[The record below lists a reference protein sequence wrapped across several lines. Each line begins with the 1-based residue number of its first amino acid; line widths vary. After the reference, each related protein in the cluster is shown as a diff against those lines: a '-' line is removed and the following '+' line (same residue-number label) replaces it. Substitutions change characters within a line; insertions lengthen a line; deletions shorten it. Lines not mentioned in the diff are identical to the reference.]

1 MNSEKRQKRQSLRI
15 IASEVI
21 MVIAVIA
28 IVSVLAL
35 IVSGYW
41 LNSDFT
47 VERQGLLQ
55 VFSEPTGAEVLID
68 GKSSW
73 MQRTNTSK
81 VLSSGEHEVSLSKEG
96 YDTWSKTINI
106 TEGLLYRLNYPRLFL
121 KDRRPEKALN
131 ATNATFATISPDQ
144 NTLLVTNNTTEWQIV
159 KIDNDTLSPKT
170 IDISPYFSGV
180 SLAEGATV
188 GLFSGTILQAD
199 WDENNSHILFKI
211 SSSDVIEWVLLNVEK
226 PTESINLTKE
236 FGADFASIDIIDH
249 SANTLLAVRNQN
261 LHKIDVPSKAISSIL
276 VENIISYDHFENE
289 LFYIAKQSAAKTSE
303 TSEVSETTQTPNAP
317 ETPETNP
324 PASYVYGLTKLG
336 GSEIKELA
344 TTISPAKVA
353 ISKFYENEYLTTIQE
368 NQIVLHN
375 KQNYDDIT
383 EYQLS
388 FTPEH
393 VKVGYHGEFILMWN
407 GSQIASLDM
416 ELGQI
421 REWRIENEHFGWL
434 DNNMLYTMQ
443 DGDLIVY
450 DFDGLNRRTL
460 AKNVSGHFP
469 AGITDNKWLYYFSDG
484 ELMREW
490 IIEH

>member
-1 MNSEKRQKRQSLRI
+1 
-15 IASEVI
+15 

-55 VFSEPTGAEVLID
+55 VSSVPTGAKVIID

-73 MQRTNTSK
+73 LQQTNTSK
-81 VLSSGEHEVSLSKEG
+81 VLSSGEHEVALSKEG
-96 YDTWSKTINI
+96 YDTWSKTIDI

-121 KDRRPEKALN
+121 ENRHPEKVLS
-131 ATNATFATISPDQ
+131 ATNATFATISPDR
-144 NTLLVTNNTTEWQIV
+144 NTLLIANNTTEWQIV
-159 KIDNDTLSPKT
+159 KTDSDTLLPKT

-180 SLAEGATV
+180 SLAEGATI
-188 GLFSGTILQAD
+188 GLFSGVILRAD
-199 WDENNSHILFKI
+199 WDNNNSHILFKV
-211 SSSDVIEWVLLNVEK
+211 SNNDAIEWVLLNVEK

-236 FGADFASIDIIDH
+236 FGADFSSVDIVDH

-261 LHKIDVPSKAISSIL
+261 LHRIDVPSKAISSIIA
-276 VENIISYDHFENE
+276 ENIISYDHFENE
-289 LFYIAKQSAAKTSE
+289 LFYVAKQSAGESSE
-303 TSEVSETTQTPNAP
+303 IEP
-317 ETPETNP
+317 
-324 PASYVYGLTKLG
+324 SYMIGLTKLG
-336 GSEIKELA
+336 SSEIKELA
-344 TTISPAKVA
+344 TTTSPTQVA

-368 NQIVLHN
+368 NRIILHS
-375 KQNYDDIT
+375 KQNFDDTI

-388 FTPEH
+388 FSPEH
-393 VKVGYHGEFILMWN
+393 IKVGYRGDYILMWKE
-407 GSQIASLDM
+407 SQVASLDM
-416 ELGQI
+416 ELNRV
-421 REWRIENEHFGWL
+421 REWQIDNGRFDWL
-434 DNNMLYTMQ
+434 DDNMLYTSQ
-443 DGDLIVY
+443 EGDLIVY

-484 ELMREW
+484 ELIREW